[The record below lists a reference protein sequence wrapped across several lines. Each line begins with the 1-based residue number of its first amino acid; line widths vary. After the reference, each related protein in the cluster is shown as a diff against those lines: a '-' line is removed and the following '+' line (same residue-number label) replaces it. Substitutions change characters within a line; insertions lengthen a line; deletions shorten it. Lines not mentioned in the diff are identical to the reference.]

1 MTMLAN
7 ADPFD
12 GAFKALDALTILG
25 FDQDI
30 DQDIDLGLL
39 KEMHAVFGERK

>member
-30 DQDIDLGLL
+30 DLGLL